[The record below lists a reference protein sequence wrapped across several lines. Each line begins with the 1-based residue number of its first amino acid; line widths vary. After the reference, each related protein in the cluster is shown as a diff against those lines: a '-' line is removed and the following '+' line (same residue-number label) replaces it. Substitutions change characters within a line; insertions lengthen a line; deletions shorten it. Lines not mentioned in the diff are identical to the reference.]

1 MKKNKN
7 TAQLENTSA
16 IKGRSSEAADLER
29 QRLEIT
35 KELEKLMKKYARAT
49 GDKSFSA
56 RKYNVGKA
64 PNDFEAK

>member
-49 GDKSFSA
+49 GDKSFTA
-56 RKYNVGKA
+56 RKHKVGKA
-64 PNDFEAK
+64 PNDFKVK